1 MNPSFPIYQMFDAPP
16 PGETPVTKSP
26 SLMAD
31 SEAGKRNPRPKERR
45 GMIRN

>member
-1 MNPSFPIYQMFDAPP
+1 MFDAPP